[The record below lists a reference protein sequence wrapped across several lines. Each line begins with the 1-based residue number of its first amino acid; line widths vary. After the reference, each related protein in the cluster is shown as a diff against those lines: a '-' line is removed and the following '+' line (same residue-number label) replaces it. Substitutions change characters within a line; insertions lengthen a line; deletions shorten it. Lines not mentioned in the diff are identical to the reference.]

1 MRPRSK
7 LMDVSVLHGR
17 RLGGARGHELGS
29 TLSMCPSGTNIN
41 DAVLS
46 AVELLDASHR
56 AEKLPPGSVSLII
69 LLTDGEPTQGEDTV
83 AFWGMLGVEQ
93 GWNCFQTGCETW
105 GREKENPQDPFGSEV
120 PEISIEQMILFPS
133 SSQLHESRGDQSHNY
148 PEECTGS
155 HKQPIQPLLLGLW
168 F

>member
-7 LMDVSVLHGR
+7 LRDVSVLHGG

-46 AVELLDASHR
+46 AVELLDASNR
-56 AEKLPPGSVSLII
+56 AEKLPPSSVSLIL

-83 AFWGMLGVEQ
+83 AFWGMLDVEQ
-93 GWNCFQTGCETW
+93 GWNCFQTGCKTW
-105 GREKENPQDPFGSEV
+105 GREKET
-120 PEISIEQMILFPS
+120 S
-133 SSQLHESRGDQSHNY
+133 SESR
-148 PEECTGS
+148 
-155 HKQPIQPLLLGLW
+155 PL
-168 F
+168 

>member
-46 AVELLDASHR
+46 AVELLDASNR
-56 AEKLPPGSVSLII
+56 AEKLPPDSVSLII

-83 AFWGMLGVEQ
+83 AFWGMLGLEQ

-105 GREKENPQDPFGSEV
+105 GREKENPHSFL
-120 PEISIEQMILFPS
+120 ILFPTS
-133 SSQLHESRGDQSHNY
+133 
-148 PEECTGS
+148 
-155 HKQPIQPLLLGLW
+155 
-168 F
+168 